1 MDQTRKINPALTLLA
16 LAISA
21 FGIGSTEFIS
31 VGLLPLIVSD
41 LGVTLSNASLTVS
54 LYAIGVTIGAPVM
67 TVLTSKFSRKNVLLL
82 VMVVFIIGNLIAA
95 LSPTFTILL
104 VGRVVS
110 ALAHGVFMSIASVIA
125 ADVVAPNKRG
135 SAIALMFTGLTVAT
149 VTGVP
154 LGTFIGQATQWRY
167 SFIFI
172 VLIGVIALIATLLL
186 VPKNLSKGAAISL
199 GDIGKVLSNF
209 RLLLV
214 LLITALGYGG
224 IFVVY
229 TYISP
234 VLKEFMG
241 YSDSAIV
248 LILVIYGV
256 MVAIGNTI
264 GGRLSNNRPLRAVFF
279 VFILKAFNMLLI
291 LAFLNF
297 HLLGLFAVLLMGLFS
312 FMNVAGLQLLAVQ
325 LAEKYVPNAIA
336 MASALNI
343 SAFNIGIALGS
354 YIGGRVIT
362 TVGLQWTPLFG
373 FIMVFIAAIITLI
386 WLLVDREKK

>member
-1 MDQTRKINPALTLLA
+1 MLSLVHLL
-16 LAISA
+16 
-21 FGIGSTEFIS
+21 
-31 VGLLPLIVSD
+31 
-41 LGVTLSNASLTVS
+41 
-54 LYAIGVTIGAPVM
+54 
-67 TVLTSKFSRKNVLLL
+67 
-82 VMVVFIIGNLIAA
+82 
-95 LSPTFTILL
+95 
-104 VGRVVS
+104 
-110 ALAHGVFMSIASVIA
+110 
-125 ADVVAPNKRG
+125 
-135 SAIALMFTGLTVAT
+135 
-149 VTGVP
+149 
-154 LGTFIGQATQWRY
+154 
-167 SFIFI
+167 
-172 VLIGVIALIATLLL
+172 
-186 VPKNLSKGAAISL
+186 KNLSKGATISL

-279 VFILKAFNMLLI
+279 VFILTAFNMLLI